1 MWKFVWKLISRLENH
16 TGINKYRRIQKD
28 RFVAHIMRKVVL
40 RWKTSSLR
48 GSKEI
53 GEILKICERIEILG
67 HLSVNEEGVTQ
78 LAEIKMKK
86 GKNIDELS
94 DLENFEVIT
103 VHEESEDGYLVSL
116 YCTHP
121 LAITAIELS
130 NIHIQPPYGISEK
143 NGMEMR
149 ITGLSNSVRRFLSLI
164 RIILPPDNIAV
175 ISFQKE
181 NNNSIWETILTERQR
196 EVLSHAVKKG
206 FYSMDR
212 KVTLKELANEMEMA
226 RSTYGEHIRRAEVE
240 IMNKIMD
247 DLD

>member
-1 MWKFVWKLISRLENH
+1 
-16 TGINKYRRIQKD
+16 
-28 RFVAHIMRKVVL
+28 MRKVVL

-53 GEILKICERIEILG
+53 SKILKICERIEILG

-78 LAEIKMKK
+78 LAEIKMKN

-94 DLENFEVIT
+94 DLENFEVVT
-103 VHEESEDGYLVSL
+103 VHEENEDGYLVSL

-143 NGMEMR
+143 KGMEMR

-196 EVLSHAVKKG
+196 EVLSHAIKKG

-212 KVTLKELANEMEMA
+212 NVTLKELADEMEMA

-240 IMNKIMD
+240 IMNQIMK